1 MKTLS
6 ILMTCLLLTACAS
19 DFHPYEPSRE
29 PPRMVLE
36 VEDVYRC
43 LGPDEVFRPSAN
55 MVCNEVARLHMVCA
69 CP

>member
-6 ILMTCLLLTACAS
+6 ILMTCLLLCAACAS
-19 DFHPYEPSRE
+19 DFRPYEPSRE
-29 PPRMVLE
+29 PTRMVLE

-43 LGPDEVFRPSAN
+43 LGRPDAMN
-55 MVCNEVARLHMVCA
+55 CNEVARLHMICA